1 MDVFCRIVREKL
13 GYEVLLT
20 NDQFYSFG
28 SALEKIN
35 MALIVAALT
44 KNFLDELNN
53 KQYPEKRGDNDQV
66 NNYHK
71 TLSRITDR
79 IDDIESRLI
88 NIELGRFFNYD
99 PRIYT
104 EVSS

>member
-1 MDVFCRIVREKL
+1 MDVFCRIAQEKL

-28 SALEKIN
+28 FALEKIK
-35 MALIVAALT
+35 MTLIVAALT

-53 KQYPEKRGDNDQV
+53 KQYPEKCGDNDQV

-99 PRIYT
+99 PRIST
-104 EVSS
+104 E